1 MARPRPPRP
10 RPRKPLEPE
19 MPPHEVAQLRAELE
33 ARLDRIRRILHFKR
47 RVAGPEA
54 LED

>member
-10 RPRKPLEPE
+10 RRPIEAE

-33 ARLDRIRRILHFKR
+33 ARLDHIRNIIQRKR
-47 RVAGPEA
+47 RAAGHEP